1 MSHLP
6 ARITRLT
13 WDLAMGSLVG
23 LLCGGAAAAFLHMLT
38 LTIGLRK
45 AHPALLFALPLLGL
59 LSAWIYRRWGGAAE
73 GGTALILDE
82 VTEWSG
88 QVPTRMA
95 PLVLVGTLLAH
106 LGGASVGREGTA
118 VQMGAALGRTLAK
131 ARGRLGAWLRLTR
144 ARQRLLLQAG
154 LAGGF
159 GAVFGT
165 PLAGGV
171 FGLEV
176 VGREG
181 LRTDALLVCLVS
193 SLVGDR
199 IALAL
204 GAHHLHWTATPPE
217 LTGLV
222 WLKLLAFAPMV
233 ALAAWA
239 YVHGSHGL
247 ARWTRSRFAWWARPL
262 VGGAAFAC
270 LMPLFS
276 PAFLNLGTD
285 WLPRLFLEGYVPTVA
300 FALKLAFTAW
310 CLGWGFK
317 GGEVTPLF
325 VSGALLGAAVAPGLG
340 LPGPFLAAVG
350 FVTLF
355 GAASHTPLTSLLLGL
370 ELFGA
375 PFAAPILVVGTLA
388 YGLVGSRSLYRA

>member
-6 ARITRLT
+6 ARLNRLT
-13 WDLAMGSLVG
+13 WDLVMGALVG
-23 LLCGGAAAAFLHMLT
+23 LLCGGAAAGFLFL
-38 LTIGLRK
+38 LARTIDLRK
-45 AHPALLFALPLLGL
+45 AHPALLLALPLLGL
-59 LSAWIYRRWGGAAE
+59 LSAWIYRRWGGGAE
-73 GGTALILDE
+73 GGTALVLDE

-88 QVPTRMA
+88 QVPSRMA

-144 ARQRLLLQAG
+144 TRQRMLLQAG

-165 PLAGGV
+165 PLAGGM

-176 VGREG
+176 VSRGG
-181 LRTDALLVCLVS
+181 LRTEALVICLAS

-204 GAHHLHWTATPPE
+204 GVHHTPFLALPPE

-222 WLKLLAFAPMV
+222 WLKLLAFVPMV
-233 ALAAWA
+233 AAAAWA
-239 YVHGSHGL
+239 YVHASHGL
-247 ARWTRSRFAWWARPL
+247 AKWTRTTFAWWMRPL
-262 VGGAAFAC
+262 FGGAAFAC

-276 PAFLNLGTD
+276 PAHLNLGTD
-285 WLPRLFLEGYVPTVA
+285 WLPRVFSAGSVPTMA
-300 FALKLAFTAW
+300 FALKLAITAW

-325 VSGALLGAAVAPGLG
+325 VSGALLGAVAAGWLH
-340 LPGPFLAAVG
+340 LPAPFLGAVG

-375 PFAAPILVVGTLA
+375 PFAAPILVVGSLA
-388 YGLVGSRSLYRA
+388 YGLVGARSLYRA

>member
-1 MSHLP
+1 MSHLS
-6 ARITRLT
+6 ARITRMT

-23 LLCGGAAAAFLHMLT
+23 LLCGGAAAAFLHLLT

-45 AHPALLFALPLLGL
+45 AHPALLFALPALGL
-59 LSAWIYRRWGGAAE
+59 LSAWIYRRWGGSAE
-73 GGTALILDE
+73 GGTALVLDE
-82 VTEWSG
+82 VTEWRG
-88 QVPTRMA
+88 QVPSRMA
-95 PLVLVGTLLAH
+95 PLVLLGTLLAH

-131 ARGRLGAWLRLTR
+131 TRGRLGAWLRLTR
-144 ARQRLLLQAG
+144 TRQRLLLQAG

-165 PLAGGV
+165 PLAGGM

-176 VGREG
+176 VGRGG
-181 LRTDALLVCLVS
+181 LRTEGLLVCLAS

-199 IALAL
+199 IAQAL
-204 GAHHLHWTATPPE
+204 GAHHLHWAFGPPE
-217 LTGLV
+217 LSGLV

-233 ALAAWA
+233 AAAAWA
-239 YVHGSHGL
+239 YVHASHGL
-247 ARWTRSRFAWWARPL
+247 AAWTRLRFPWWARPL
-262 VGGAAFAC
+262 IGGVAFAC
-270 LMPLFS
+270 MAPLYS
-276 PAFLNLGTD
+276 PAHLNLGTD
-285 WLPRLFLEGYVPTVA
+285 WLPRVFSGGSVPTLA
-300 FALKLAFTAW
+300 FALKLALTVW

-355 GAASHTPLTSLLLGL
+355 GAASHTPLTSLLLGV
-370 ELFGA
+370 ELFGT
-375 PFAAPILVVGTLA
+375 PLAAPILVVGALA
-388 YGLVGSRSLYRA
+388 YGLVGPKSLYRA